1 MIANIKLASSNK
13 NLNANCEILLK
24 LFVVSFAGLSSIG
37 ALSVS
42 RRIHSS
48 SLDPSVTNSGS
59 RVTNS
64 RSLGLF
70 FLPPK
75 YCFESIIKEW
85 TIHFE
90 LNKVNLINSFKCL

>member
-70 FLPPK
+70 F
-75 YCFESIIKEW
+75 FSRSIV
-85 TIHFE
+85 
-90 LNKVNLINSFKCL
+90 LNQLLKNGLYMF